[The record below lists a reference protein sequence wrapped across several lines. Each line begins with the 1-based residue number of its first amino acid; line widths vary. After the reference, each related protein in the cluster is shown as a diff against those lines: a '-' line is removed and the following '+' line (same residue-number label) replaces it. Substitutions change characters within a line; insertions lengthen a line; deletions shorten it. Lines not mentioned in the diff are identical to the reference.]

1 MVQAVAAI
9 VMEAMEIM
17 EAAVVEEDVVI
28 RAEEAE
34 EEIVVEAAA
43 VVVMVEEA
51 EAVVEGVIRLLT
63 PYFFVI
69 CYSVCESMEYWLLV
83 VSIMGRWYRI

>member
-1 MVQAVAAI
+1 MVQAVAVMA
-9 VMEAMEIM
+9 MEAMEIM

-43 VVVMVEEA
+43 VVMVEEA
-51 EAVVEGVIRLLT
+51 EAVVEEVIRLPT

-69 CYSVCESMEYWLLV
+69 FYNVCESMEYWLLV
-83 VSIMGRWYRI
+83 VSIMERWYRI

>member
-1 MVQAVAAI
+1 MVQAVAVMA
-9 VMEAMEIM
+9 MEAMEIM

-51 EAVVEGVIRLLT
+51 EAVVEEVIRLPT

-69 CYSVCESMEYWLLV
+69 FNSVCESMEYWLLV
-83 VSIMGRWYRI
+83 VSIMECWYRI

>member
-1 MVQAVAAI
+1 MVQAVAVMA
-9 VMEAMEIM
+9 MEAMEIM

-34 EEIVVEAAA
+34 EEIAVEAAA

-51 EAVVEGVIRLLT
+51 EVVVEEVIRLPT

-69 CYSVCESMEYWLLV
+69 FYNVCESMEYWLLV
-83 VSIMGRWYRI
+83 VSIMERWYRI